1 MHFDIHILYT
11 NFPQARTRLAMPQ
24 QLLEMTTKRT
34 DSGVVKYNQAAFMG
48 SHNTGQVVSNSLF
61 KLSSIHTGLR

>member
-1 MHFDIHILYT
+1 MYFDIHILYT
-11 NFPQARTRLAMPQ
+11 NFPQARTRLAM
-24 QLLEMTTKRT
+24 LLEMTTKRT

-61 KLSSIHTGLR
+61 KLSSTHTGLG

>member
-1 MHFDIHILYT
+1 MYFDIHILYT

-24 QLLEMTTKRT
+24 QLLELTTKRT
-34 DSGVVKYNQAAFMG
+34 DSGVAKYTHAAFMG
-48 SHNTGQVVSNSLF
+48 SLNTGQVASNSLF